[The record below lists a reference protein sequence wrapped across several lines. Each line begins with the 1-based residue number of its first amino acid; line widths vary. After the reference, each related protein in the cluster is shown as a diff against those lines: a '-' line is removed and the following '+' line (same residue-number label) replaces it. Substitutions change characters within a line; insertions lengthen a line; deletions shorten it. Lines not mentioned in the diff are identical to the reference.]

1 MGATKREQGRVIF
14 DSPVLGKTITRTL
27 KYEIGAAPTGSE
39 QDTGIDLPAKC
50 IVRDVF
56 VDVTTAET
64 TGATKTMNVGL
75 LASESGGDADGFLV
89 GISFVAA
96 GLKKGTLISSGQ
108 TLGALL
114 RVDES
119 GSAALVPEPH
129 LSDAVTAKSISFT
142 AGSAD
147 WVEARGAIYVVIEEI
162 ATL

>member
-96 GLKKGTLISSGQ
+96 GLLRCRLISYRPR
-108 TLGALL
+108 LGTF
-114 RVDES
+114 
-119 GSAALVPEPH
+119 
-129 LSDAVTAKSISFT
+129 LS
-142 AGSAD
+142 
-147 WVEARGAIYVVIEEI
+147 VE
-162 ATL
+162 